1 MGLSDKQWIFLQDIS
16 KLIQEAQ
23 RLNIKLTGGEL
34 YRTQYQQERYLATG
48 KSKTMKSKHLSRLAM
63 DFNFFVDDGK
73 RLTYELE
80 DVKELGKYW
89 ESLRDTNQAGMFWKF
104 RDTPHFQ
111 G

>member
-1 MGLSDKQWIFLQDIS
+1 MSLSDRQWTFLQNIS

-34 YRTQYQQERYLATG
+34 YRTQYQQERYVATG
-48 KSKTMKSKHLSRLAM
+48 KSKTMHSKHLSRLAM
-63 DFNFFVDDGK
+63 DFNFFVDG

-80 DVKELGKYW
+80 DVKELGRYW
-89 ESLRDTNQAGMFWKF
+89 ESLSPTNQAGMFWKF

>member
-1 MGLSDKQWIFLQDIS
+1 MSLSNKQWVFLQDIS
-16 KLIQEAQ
+16 LLIQEAV

-34 YRTQYQQERYLATG
+34 YRTQYQQERYVATG
-48 KSKTMKSKHLSRLAM
+48 KSKTLKSKHLSRLAM
-63 DFNFFVDDGK
+63 DFNFFVDG

-89 ESLRDTNQAGMFWKF
+89 ESLRATNKAGMFWKF